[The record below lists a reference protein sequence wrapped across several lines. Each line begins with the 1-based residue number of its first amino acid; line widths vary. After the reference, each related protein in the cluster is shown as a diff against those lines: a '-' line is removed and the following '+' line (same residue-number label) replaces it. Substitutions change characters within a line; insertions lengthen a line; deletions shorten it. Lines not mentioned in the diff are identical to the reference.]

1 MRNEWFEGYI
11 LHVKDFSETSLIAEV
26 FSKEL
31 GKVSLIA
38 KGAKKP
44 KSKFFG
50 ALQTSNKVRVCLSG
64 RSDLKTLIEVELIA
78 SLGSAV
84 LAGSAYSYLYINELI
99 ANIIPKDAH
108 AEDIYRAYDKLM
120 RESQETKLD
129 EYSLR
134 AFEMELLELL
144 GYGIHFA
151 PDIVATN
158 KQSYHYQF
166 ERGFVIIDDNEGFS
180 YDEMVALEEGKL
192 HLVSKAKLKELTKEA
207 ISHCIEG
214 KEIHSRRIF
223 KKLNS

>member
-64 RSDLKTLIEVELIA
+64 RSDLKTLIEVELIT
-78 SLGSAV
+78 SLSSAV

-99 ANIIPKDAH
+99 ANII
-108 AEDIYRAYDKLM
+108 EDIYHAYDKVM

-151 PDIVATN
+151 PDEVATN

-166 ERGFVIIDDNEGFS
+166 ARGFVIMDDNDGFT
-180 YDEMVALEEGKL
+180 YDEMVALEEDKL

-223 KKLNS
+223 KKLKS